1 MLLEDAAMRDAL
13 RKVLD
18 RAVNEGHLISEEVGI
33 VNNLFERFD
42 KEITRKTK
50 DLTRLEGEIRQ
61 LKLTKRLVIDM
72 IKDTIKASERAT
84 AREETFQR
92 MKEGK
97 AAREAIFIEDEEKPK
112 EEEKKAPAKRK
123 RSTTKKEK

>member
-13 RKVLD
+13 RKILD

-33 VNNLFERFD
+33 VDNLFEKFD
-42 KEITRKTK
+42 KEIARKTK
-50 DLTRLEGEIRQ
+50 ELTRLEGEIHQ

-97 AAREAIFIEDEEKPK
+97 AAREAIFVEEEEKP
-112 EEEKKAPAKRK
+112 EEEKKKPAKRK
-123 RSTTKKEK
+123 RAKKEKK

>member
-50 DLTRLEGEIRQ
+50 ELTRLEGELHQ

-72 IKDTIKASERAT
+72 IKDTVAASERAQ

-97 AAREAIFIEDEEKPK
+97 ASREAIFVEEEEKPK
-112 EEEKKAPAKRK
+112 EEEKPSAKRK
-123 RSTTKKEK
+123 RTKKEKK

>member
-50 DLTRLEGEIRQ
+50 ELTRLEGELHQ

-72 IKDTIKASERAT
+72 IKDTVSASERAQ

-97 AAREAIFIEDEEKPK
+97 AAREAIFV
-112 EEEKKAPAKRK
+112 EEEVKPEKEKKSPAKRK

>member
-13 RKVLD
+13 RKILD
-18 RAVNEGHLISEEVGI
+18 RAVNEGHLVSEEVGI
-33 VNNLFERFD
+33 VNTLFERFD
-42 KEITRKTK
+42 KEIVKKTK
-50 DLTRLEGEIRQ
+50 DLTRLEGELHQ

-72 IKDTIKASERAT
+72 IKDTVAASERAQ

-97 AAREAIFIEDEEKPK
+97 AAREAIFIE
-112 EEEKKAPAKRK
+112 EEEKAEEKEKNDEAPSKKRK
-123 RSTTKKEK
+123 REK

>member
-50 DLTRLEGEIRQ
+50 ELTRLEGEIRQ

-72 IKDTIKASERAT
+72 IKDTITASERAT

-97 AAREAIFIEDEEKPK
+97 AAREAIFVEEEEKPK
-112 EEEKKAPAKRK
+112 EEEKPPAKRK
-123 RSTTKKEK
+123 RTKKEKK

>member
-13 RKVLD
+13 RKILD
-18 RAVNEGHLISEEVGI
+18 RAVNEGHLVSEEVGI
-33 VNNLFERFD
+33 VNTLFERFD
-42 KEITRKTK
+42 KEIVKKTK
-50 DLTRLEGEIRQ
+50 DLTRLEGELHQ

-72 IKDTIKASERAT
+72 IKDTVAASERAQ

-97 AAREAIFIEDEEKPK
+97 AAREAIFIE
-112 EEEKKAPAKRK
+112 EEEKAEEKEKNDEAPPKKRK
-123 RSTTKKEK
+123 REK

>member
-50 DLTRLEGEIRQ
+50 ELTRLEGEIRQ

-72 IKDTIKASERAT
+72 IKDTIAASERAT

-97 AAREAIFIEDEEKPK
+97 AAREAIVIEEEEKPK
-112 EEEKKAPAKRK
+112 EEKKPPAKRK
-123 RSTTKKEK
+123 RSTKKKEK

>member
-13 RKVLD
+13 RKILD

-50 DLTRLEGEIRQ
+50 ELTRLEGELHQ

-72 IKDTIKASERAT
+72 IKDTVSASERAQ

-97 AAREAIFIEDEEKPK
+97 ASGEAIFVEEEEKPK
-112 EEEKKAPAKRK
+112 EEKISPAKRK
-123 RSTTKKEK
+123 RAKKEKK

>member
-13 RKVLD
+13 RKILD

-33 VNNLFERFD
+33 VNNLFEKFD
-42 KEITRKTK
+42 KEIARKTK
-50 DLTRLEGEIRQ
+50 ELTRLEGEIHQ

-72 IKDTIKASERAT
+72 IKDTIKASERAQ

-97 AAREAIFIEDEEKPK
+97 AAREAIFVEEEEKP
-112 EEEKKAPAKRK
+112 EEEKKKPAKRK
-123 RSTTKKEK
+123 RAKKEKK

>member
-97 AAREAIFIEDEEKPK
+97 AAREAIFVEEEEKPK
-112 EEEKKAPAKRK
+112 EEEKPPAKRK
-123 RSTTKKEK
+123 RTKKEKK

>member
-13 RKVLD
+13 RKILD

-33 VNNLFERFD
+33 VDNLFEKFD
-42 KEITRKTK
+42 KEIARKTK
-50 DLTRLEGEIRQ
+50 ELTRLEGEIHQ

-72 IKDTIKASERAT
+72 IKDTIKASERAQ

-97 AAREAIFIEDEEKPK
+97 AAREAIFVEEEEKP
-112 EEEKKAPAKRK
+112 EEEKKKPAKRK
-123 RSTTKKEK
+123 RAKKEKK

>member
-13 RKVLD
+13 RQILD

-50 DLTRLEGEIRQ
+50 ELTRLEGEIRQ

-72 IKDTIKASERAT
+72 IKDTIAASERAT

-97 AAREAIFIEDEEKPK
+97 AAREAIFVEEEEKPK
-112 EEEKKAPAKRK
+112 EEEKPPAKRK
-123 RSTTKKEK
+123 RTKKEKK

>member
-1 MLLEDAAMRDAL
+1 AL

-50 DLTRLEGEIRQ
+50 ELTRLEGELHQ

-72 IKDTIKASERAT
+72 IKDTVSASERAQ

-97 AAREAIFIEDEEKPK
+97 ASREAIFVEEEEKPK
-112 EEEKKAPAKRK
+112 EEEKPSAKRK
-123 RSTTKKEK
+123 RTKKEKK

>member
-13 RKVLD
+13 RNILD

-33 VNNLFERFD
+33 VNNLFEKFD
-42 KEITRKTK
+42 KEIARKTK
-50 DLTRLEGEIRQ
+50 ELTRLEGEIHQ

-97 AAREAIFIEDEEKPK
+97 AAREAIFVEEEEKP
-112 EEEKKAPAKRK
+112 EEEKKSPAKRK
-123 RSTTKKEK
+123 RTKKEKK

>member
-13 RKVLD
+13 RKILD

-33 VNNLFERFD
+33 VNNLFEKFD
-42 KEITRKTK
+42 KEIARKTK
-50 DLTRLEGEIRQ
+50 ELTRLEGEIHQ

-72 IKDTIKASERAT
+72 IKDTIKASEWAQ

-97 AAREAIFIEDEEKPK
+97 AAREAIFVEEEEKP
-112 EEEKKAPAKRK
+112 EEEKKKPAKRK
-123 RSTTKKEK
+123 RAKKEKK

>member
-50 DLTRLEGEIRQ
+50 ELTRLEGELHQ

-72 IKDTIKASERAT
+72 IKDTVSASERAQ

-97 AAREAIFIEDEEKPK
+97 ASREAIFVEEEEKPK
-112 EEEKKAPAKRK
+112 EEKISPAKRK
-123 RSTTKKEK
+123 RAKKEKK

>member
-50 DLTRLEGEIRQ
+50 ELTRLEGELHQ

-72 IKDTIKASERAT
+72 IKDTVSASERAQ

-97 AAREAIFIEDEEKPK
+97 ASREAIFVEEEEKPK
-112 EEEKKAPAKRK
+112 EEEKPPAKRK
-123 RSTTKKEK
+123 RAKKEKK

>member
-13 RKVLD
+13 RQVLD

-50 DLTRLEGEIRQ
+50 ELTRLEGELHQ

-72 IKDTIKASERAT
+72 IKDTVAASERAQ

-97 AAREAIFIEDEEKPK
+97 AAREAIFVEEEEKP
-112 EEEKKAPAKRK
+112 EEEKKKPAKRK
-123 RSTTKKEK
+123 RAKKEKK

>member
-13 RKVLD
+13 RQVLD

-50 DLTRLEGEIRQ
+50 ELTRLEGELHQ

-72 IKDTIKASERAT
+72 IKDTVAASERAQ

-97 AAREAIFIEDEEKPK
+97 AAREAIFVEEEEKP
-112 EEEKKAPAKRK
+112 EEVKKKPAKRK
-123 RSTTKKEK
+123 RAKKEKK

>member
-50 DLTRLEGEIRQ
+50 ELTRLEGELHQ

-72 IKDTIKASERAT
+72 IKDTVAASERAQ

-97 AAREAIFIEDEEKPK
+97 AAREAIFV
-112 EEEKKAPAKRK
+112 EEEVKPEKEKKSPAKRK